1 MTPPDDSLT
10 DPDWSDPDWSAPE
23 ERATPRWARRDR
35 PTPVE
40 PERGRTA
47 ALVAAASVAVV
58 VAVVA
63 AVVSVPAATPAAPPT
78 DAAVVAPVGA
88 YSSSA
93 FCPAGTGTAATTTIY
108 LTNST
113 RRAVTGAMTAVGTPV
128 SGGTVPATHQ
138 PVRVPP
144 LGTLAVDPVAGLPAG
159 STAASFTFA
168 GGGVVV
174 TQAVSGPGGWSTA
187 PCPSQIS
194 SQWGFA
200 GGSTAA
206 GNSLTLSLFD
216 PAAVEAVVNVSFIT
230 EAGVITPQQYQGLVV
245 PPGQLVDENVGDF
258 VQGRNT
264 IATLVDA
271 QAGGVVASEFQQ
283 WSGASTGVSLRAGSP
298 SPSTTW
304 RFAQTT
310 ALPQST
316 VDITLANPGQ
326 TAATATISLGL
337 SSGSVVPHRLVVAPS
352 SVAVFSASGTAGLP
366 EQVPY
371 ALTITSS
378 APIVAGRSVEAPSRL
393 GPAGVGFVVR
403 HGHGG
408 HALAGARPRHPER
421 ARNGRRR
428 RRQPGGGQSGTVAGP
443 GRGGHPRWEPSGGR
457 VHRGPRPVECPRF
470 PAGRGSAG
478 SHRVGLGARQ
488 RRGGQRAVRRPRR
501 GVLDRLPPG
510 RLGPVR
516 AAY

>member
-23 ERATPRWARRDR
+23 ERAAPRWARRDR

-47 ALVAAASVAVV
+47 ALVAAASVVVV

-63 AVVSVPAATPAAPPT
+63 AVVSVPAATPAVPPT

-113 RRAVTGAMTAVGTPV
+113 RRAVTGVMTAVGTPG
-128 SGGTVPATHQ
+128 SGGTVPATHE

-283 WSGASTGVSLRAGSP
+283 WSGSSTGVSLRAGSP

-378 APIVAGRSVEAPSRL
+378 APIVAGRSVEAPTGS
-393 GPAGVGFVVR
+393 V
-403 HGHGG
+403 
-408 HALAGARPRHPER
+408 
-421 ARNGRRR
+421 
-428 RRQPGGGQSGTVAGP
+428 QPGWGSSSATATVATHWLVPGP
-443 GRGGHPRWEPSGGR
+443 GIPNAPGTADAAVDSLAVANPGPSPVRVVVGALGGS
-457 VHRGPRPVECPRF
+457 RPV
-470 PAGRGSAG
+470 
-478 SHRVGLGARQ
+478 
-488 RRGGQRAVRRPRR
+488 AVFT
-501 GVLDRLPPG
+501 VDPG
-510 RLGPVR
+510 RLSVLGSPQVEGLPVLIVSASGPVNVEEDSGPSG
-516 AAY
+516 APGVVSSTGFPLAG

>member
-10 DPDWSDPDWSAPE
+10 DPDWSDPEWSAPE
-23 ERATPRWARRDR
+23 RVTPRWARRDR

-63 AVVSVPAATPAAPPT
+63 AVASVPAATPAPTPT
-78 DAAVVAPVGA
+78 DAAAVAPADA

-113 RRAVTGAMTAVGTPV
+113 RHTVLGVMTSVGSPA
-128 SGGTVPATHQ
+128 SGGTVPTTHQ
-138 PVRVPP
+138 PVSVPA

-159 STAASFTFA
+159 STAASFAFA

-174 TQAVSGPGGWSTA
+174 TQAVSGPSGWSTA

-200 GGSTAA
+200 GGSTAP

-216 PAAVEAVVNVSFIT
+216 PAGVEAVVNVTFIT

-245 PPGQLVDENVGDF
+245 PAGQLVDENVGDF

-283 WSGASTGVSLRAGSP
+283 WSASSSGLSLQAGSP

-304 RFAQTT
+304 RFAQ
-310 ALPQST
+310 ST

-326 TAATATISLGL
+326 SPATATIALGL

-371 ALTITSS
+371 ALTVTST
-378 APIVAGRSVEAPSRL
+378 APIVVGRSVEAPTGS
-393 GPAGVGFVVR
+393 V
-403 HGHGG
+403 
-408 HALAGARPRHPER
+408 E
-421 ARNGRRR
+421 
-428 RRQPGGGQSGTVAGP
+428 PGWGSSSATAAVATHWLVPGP
-443 GRGGHPRWEPSGGR
+443 GIPSAPGTANAT
-457 VHRGPRPVECPRF
+457 VDSLAVADPGP
-470 PAGRGSAG
+470 S
-478 SHRVGLGARQ
+478 
-488 RRGGQRAVRRPRR
+488 AVRVVVGTLGGSRR
-501 GVLDRLPPG
+501 VAVFTVDPG
-510 RLGPVR
+510 RLTVLGAPQVDGLPVLTVSASGPVNVEEDSGPSG
-516 AAY
+516 APGVVSSTGFPLAG